1 MALEILSPG
10 RHAAALDDELAIGA
24 MRRALQPL
32 SPQQLDH
39 PSARHCAYLR
49 ATIPPRNIL
58 RFDAAARKV
67 ETIRRKAMAIPLAER
82 PSVSVA
88 GNIPMVSDHGANVEF
103 GRANGRVGLQRPAG
117 VADAVLIKRLE
128 GATLD
133 SVEKMLIDQF
143 AAQDRA
149 RQTGVGVLIK
159 GHDEKHDHSLVGL
172 DAHPIDLLSGAKEAA
187 RLDHIKGD
195 AA

>member
-1 MALEILSPG
+1 
-10 RHAAALDDELAIGA
+10 

-39 PSARHCAYLR
+39 PPARHCAYLR
-49 ATIPPRNIL
+49 ATISSRNIS
-58 RFDAAARKV
+58 RFDAAAR
-67 ETIRRKAMAIPLAER
+67 EIEIIRRKAMAIPLADR
-82 PSVSVA
+82 PSVSAA
-88 GNIPMVSDHGANVEF
+88 GKIPMVSDHGANVEF
-103 GRANGRVGLQRPAG
+103 GRANGRVGLQRPGG
-117 VADAVLIKRLE
+117 VAAAVLIKGFE

-133 SVEKMLIDQF
+133 PVEKRLINQF
-143 AAQDRA
+143 AAQYRG
-149 RQTGVGVLIK
+149 RQMGVDVLIE

-172 DAHPIDLLSGAKEAA
+172 DAHSIDLLSHTKEAA